1 MVGEVND
8 EEKKRGDLATTTSE
22 TITYKAPLVR
32 RSMNKVYDGER
43 EGETEEEVT

>member
-22 TITYKAPLVR
+22 TNTYKAPLVR

-43 EGETEEEVT
+43 NERRRREVT